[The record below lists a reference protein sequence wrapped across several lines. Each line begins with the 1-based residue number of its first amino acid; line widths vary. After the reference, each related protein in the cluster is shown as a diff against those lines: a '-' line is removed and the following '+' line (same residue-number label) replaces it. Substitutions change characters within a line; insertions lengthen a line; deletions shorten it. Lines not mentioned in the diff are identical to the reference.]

1 MKIEVGKQYID
12 ARGELNYILYEDE
25 SDRYIDNKNF
35 IYSENGRLFV
45 EYRDKH
51 DLICEVVPSI
61 YEEYI
66 LKSISK
72 KEFIKEHIKYW
83 SNNENK

>member
-1 MKIEVGKQYID
+1 MKVEVGKLYID
-12 ARGELNYILYEDE
+12 ARGELNYILYKDE

-51 DLICEVVPSI
+51 DLICEIVPSI

-66 LKSISK
+66 SK
-72 KEFIKEHIKYW
+72 KQFIEEHIKYW
-83 SNNENK
+83 SNNEK